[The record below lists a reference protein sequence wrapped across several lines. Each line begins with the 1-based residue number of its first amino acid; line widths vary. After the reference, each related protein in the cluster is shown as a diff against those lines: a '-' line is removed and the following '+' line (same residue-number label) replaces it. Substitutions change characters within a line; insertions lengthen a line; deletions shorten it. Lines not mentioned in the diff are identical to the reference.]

1 MNLMPALKA
10 AGMTIGKYSPQIL
23 VGLGIAG
30 FVTTVLFTA
39 EAAPKSKEV
48 IEEKEAELD
57 RPLKATEKVQCAW
70 KIWAPVISMGA
81 ISGAMI
87 IGGHY
92 MQTRRTIAMTAA
104 YTMVAERADRYY
116 NNMKEIAGRTKAN
129 DVLEKTDQDMVNDIP
144 DTEFEN
150 APSIWGGT
158 DWFVDELS
166 GQVFRHDIVKIREGV
181 VEFNNKL
188 MSEMQCDVNDLY
200 DCIGLAHTEMGK
212 LLLFDVDYGV
222 LTVSDSQV
230 VKRNGHACT
239 VLHWSHMPR
248 GRYESKYRYGV

>member
-1 MNLMPALKA
+1 MNLMPMLKA
-10 AGMTIGKYSPQIL
+10 AGTTIGKYSPQIL

-39 EAAPKSKEV
+39 EAAPKSKET
-48 IEEKEAELD
+48 IETKEAELD
-57 RPLKATEKVQCAW
+57 RPLKPIEKVECAW
-70 KIWAPVISMGA
+70 KIWAPVISMGV
-81 ISGAMI
+81 ISASMV

-104 YTMVAERADRYY
+104 YTMVADRADRYY
-116 NNMKEIAGRTKAN
+116 KNMKELAGRTKAN
-129 DVLEKTDQDMVNDIP
+129 DVLEKTDQELVNDIP
-144 DTEFEN
+144 DEKFDN
-150 APSIWGGT
+150 APSIMGGT

-188 MSEMQCDVNDLY
+188 MSEMRCTVNEMY
-200 DCIGLAHTEMGK
+200 DCIGLDHTVMGD
-212 LLLFDVDYGV
+212 LLLYDIEYGV

-248 GRYESKYRYGV
+248 GRYESKYLYV